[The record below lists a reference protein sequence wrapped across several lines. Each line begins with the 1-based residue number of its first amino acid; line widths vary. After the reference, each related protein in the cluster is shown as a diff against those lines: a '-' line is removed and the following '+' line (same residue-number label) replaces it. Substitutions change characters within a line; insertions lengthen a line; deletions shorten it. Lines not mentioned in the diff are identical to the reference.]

1 MISHRDVELVLYYC
15 HEKVGSHGLQ
25 LPDIKEKHP
34 PRFLWNGFLM
44 WWIWMIMSSSMSM
57 MFIDLSNGDGIGKCN
72 GKGREGNLSIK
83 AAN

>member
-1 MISHRDVELVLYYC
+1 
-15 HEKVGSHGLQ
+15 
-25 LPDIKEKHP
+25 
-34 PRFLWNGFLM
+34 
-44 WWIWMIMSSSMSM
+44 MIMSSSMSM